1 MPLTPLGAQLAAK
14 ALSTALYV
22 HLLSDAENDRK
33 AALAEDLLR
42 QQMSAAEMR
51 STLMALEGRAASM
64 PMPTTA
70 ADKTAA
76 QKVAFGRAIGAA
88 FKSLKGVARNTVK
101 RPPTLKGVGTAALG
115 VGAVYGASR
124 GLSSAARRMARPVP
138 TGRAWGAHQLAPKKR
153 LTRFGY
159 SGS

>member
-14 ALSTALYV
+14 ALSAALYV
-22 HLLSDAENDRK
+22 HLLSDAENDRQV
-33 AALAEDLLR
+33 ALAKDLLR

-51 STLMALEGRAASM
+51 STLLALEGRAGGD
-64 PMPTTA
+64 A
-70 ADKTAA
+70 AKTAA
-76 QKVAFGRAIGAA
+76 SKVAFGRAIGAA
-88 FKSLKGVARNTVK
+88 FSALKGVARNTVK
-101 RPPTLKGVGTAALG
+101 RPVTLKGVGTAALG

-138 TGRAWGAHQLAPKKR
+138 MGRAWGAQQLAPKKS
-153 LTRFGY
+153 LTPFQY